1 LGSQESIV
9 FICAA
14 FAFTVFSAT
23 LGQFLAAGNLS
34 NLVFNMSILGILGCG
49 MAMVVIGRGIDL
61 SLVSIMAVGS
71 GCLLQFLADGMSL
84 WLAFI
89 LVFLIAVVCGLIN
102 GIIVAFLEV
111 PALFATLATGLLFF
125 GGSRIF
131 LLDSMVLYL
140 PASETFVISIA
151 QGRILGIPVPVIG
164 FVIVAMVLQFVLRK
178 TVFGELLYAQGDNLQ
193 AVRNSGAPV
202 RVMIVIEYVL
212 SAIAGLLAGFVFA
225 AASAAIDMQIVRS
238 TLIFDVVLVVV
249 LGGVSLSG
257 GRGSIVSV
265 VAGTLL
271 IGILLNGMIILDI
284 NSNIQSI
291 IKGVVLV
298 AAILLDRALHPV
310 DEETAKQGDTL

>member
-1 LGSQESIV
+1 
-9 FICAA
+9 
-14 FAFTVFSAT
+14 
-23 LGQFLAAGNLS
+23 
-34 NLVFNMSILGILGCG
+34 
-49 MAMVVIGRGIDL
+49 
-61 SLVSIMAVGS
+61 
-71 GCLLQFLADGMSL
+71 
-84 WLAFI
+84 
-89 LVFLIAVVCGLIN
+89 
-102 GIIVAFLEV
+102 
-111 PALFATLATGLLFF
+111 
-125 GGSRIF
+125 
-131 LLDSMVLYL
+131 
-140 PASETFVISIA
+140 VISIA
-151 QGRILGIPVPVIG
+151 QGRVLGIPVPVIG
-164 FVIVAMVLQFVLRK
+164 FVVIATVLQFILRK

-202 RVMIVIEYVL
+202 RVMIVIEYIL

-238 TLIFDVVLVVV
+238 TMIFDVVLVVV

-265 VAGTLL
+265 FAGTLL